1 MATSETKHY
10 WLYALRLE
18 QGKYYIGTTTQK
30 DPNNR
35 IKQHVTGFNAAK
47 WTQKYQPIASAHK
60 PIELGDITELE
71 AHRLETHRTLQYM
84 KKYGYNNVRGGDYSY
99 SGDYI
104 WLFRPFPRWR
114 VVVAIQL
121 FVILVAL
128 VMLISLVVFRL
139 VVSR

>member
-30 DPNNR
+30 DPNTR
-35 IKQHVTGFNAAK
+35 IKQHVTGYNAAK
-47 WTQKYQPIASAHK
+47 WTQKYKPIASAHK
-60 PIELGDITELE
+60 PIALGNITKIE
-71 AHRLETHRTLQYM
+71 AQRLESQRTLQYM

-114 VVVAIQL
+114 VIVALQL
-121 FVILVAL
+121 FVVLIAL
-128 VMLISLVVFRL
+128 VMLTLL
-139 VVSR
+139 VVSRFLI